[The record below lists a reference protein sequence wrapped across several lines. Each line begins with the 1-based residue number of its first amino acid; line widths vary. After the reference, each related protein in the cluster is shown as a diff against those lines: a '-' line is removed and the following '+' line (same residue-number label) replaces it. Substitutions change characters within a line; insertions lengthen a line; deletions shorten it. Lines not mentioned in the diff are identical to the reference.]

1 MSLFRKRVVE
11 ARKHFLQHSETRSA
25 KRTKSLTNLETIT
38 EKAARHK
45 EGGAQ
50 DIRGENRKIKEK
62 ISNAKTY
69 LIRCDVDAAPREVE
83 KFVKP
88 RSER

>member
-1 MSLFRKRVVE
+1 ME
-11 ARKHFLQHSETRSA
+11 
-25 KRTKSLTNLETIT
+25 NLT
-38 EKAARHK
+38 EKAALLM
-45 EGGAQ
+45 
-50 DIRGENRKIKEK
+50 GEERKISAEK
-62 ISNAKTY
+62 IENGKIANAKTY